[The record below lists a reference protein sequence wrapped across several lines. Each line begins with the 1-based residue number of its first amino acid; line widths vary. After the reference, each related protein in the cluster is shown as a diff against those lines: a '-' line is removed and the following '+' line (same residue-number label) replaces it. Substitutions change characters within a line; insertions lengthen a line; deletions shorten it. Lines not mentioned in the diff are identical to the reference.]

1 MSFEILVQAAML
13 GLLQGGVYAL
23 IAAGLTLIYGVIKI
37 VNFAHA
43 EFVTLG
49 MYMAAFSFNQLGI
62 LPYTALIP
70 IVLAVFVLGALIE
83 RVCIRPAMRQPPINQ
98 MLITIGI
105 STIMLGVM
113 QLIWGADAQVVNV
126 PFARSAV
133 TVFDIRLT
141 VVRLI
146 AFSSAMVLAFAF
158 WYFLKKHR
166 IGLAIRAASQNPDAA
181 QLMGIDTRF
190 INSIVF
196 GLGLALA
203 ALAGVLIA
211 PSLSIYPNVGID
223 IYLLPAFVIVV
234 LGTMGNFLGALIGGL
249 IIGVAEG
256 LGGYVLG
263 SSLKQLVSLSIFIA
277 ILLLMPRGLFGG
289 RQG

>member
-1 MSFEILVQAAML
+1 MNLEIVMQAIAL

-23 IAAGLTLIYGVIKI
+23 IAVGLTLIYGVIKI

-49 MYMAAFSFNQLGI
+49 MYMAAFAFNQLGL
-62 LPYTALIP
+62 LPYTAIIP
-70 IVLAVFVLGALIE
+70 IVLSVFMLGVLIE
-83 RVCIRPAMRQPPINQ
+83 RVCIRPAMRQAPINQ

-105 STIMLGVM
+105 STVMLGMM
-113 QLIWGADAQVVNV
+113 QLIWGADAQVVRV

-133 TVFDIRLT
+133 TIFDIRLT
-141 VVRLI
+141 VVRLV
-146 AFSSAMVLAFAF
+146 AFSVAMILAVAF

-166 IGLAIRAASQNPDAA
+166 VGLAIRAASQNPDAA
-181 QLMGIDTRF
+181 LLMGIDTRF

-203 ALAGVLIA
+203 ALAGALIS
-211 PSLSIYPNVGID
+211 PSLSIYPTVGID
-223 IYLLPAFVIVV
+223 LYLLPAFVIVV
-234 LGTMGNFLGALIGGL
+234 LGTMGNFLGALIGAL
-249 IIGVAEG
+249 IIGIAEG
-256 LGGYVLG
+256 LGGYMLG

-277 ILLLMPRGLFGG
+277 ILLFMPRGLFGG

>member
-1 MSFEILVQAAML
+1 MNIEIVVQAAAL

-49 MYMAAFSFNQLGI
+49 MYLAAFAFNQFGI

-70 IVLAVFVLGALIE
+70 IVLVVFVLGAMIE
-83 RVCIRPAMRQPPINQ
+83 RVCIRPVMAQPPINQ
-98 MLITIGI
+98 MLVTIGI
-105 STIMLGVM
+105 STVMLGCM
-113 QLIWGADAQVVNV
+113 QLVWGADAQVVRL
-126 PFARSAV
+126 PFARSAI
-133 TVFDIRLT
+133 TIFDIRLT

-146 AFSSAMVLAFAF
+146 AFSFATVIAIAF

-166 IGLAIRAASQNPDAA
+166 FGMAIRAASQNPAAA

-196 GLGLALA
+196 GSGLALA
-203 ALAGVLIA
+203 ALGGALISPA
-211 PSLSIYPNVGID
+211 LSIYPNVGID

-234 LGTMGNFLGALIGGL
+234 LGTMGNFLGALIGAL

-256 LGGYVLG
+256 LGGYLLG
-263 SSLKQLVSLSIFIA
+263 SSLKQLVSLSIFVA
-277 ILLLMPRGLFGG
+277 ILLFMPRGLFGG
-289 RQG
+289 RQS

>member
-1 MSFEILVQAAML
+1 MSFDIMVQAVAL

-49 MYMAAFSFNQLGI
+49 MYLAAFAFNTLGI
-62 LPYTALIP
+62 LPYTALLP
-70 IVLAVFVLGALIE
+70 IILVVFLLGAAIE
-83 RVCIRPAMRQPPINQ
+83 RLCIRPVMRQPPINQ

-105 STIMLGVM
+105 STVMLGAM
-113 QLIWGADAQVVNV
+113 QLVWGTDAQVVRL
-126 PFARSAV
+126 PFARSAI
-133 TVFDIRLT
+133 TIFDIRLT

-146 AFSSAMVLAFAF
+146 AFSFAMVLAFAF

-166 IGLAIRAASQNPDAA
+166 FGMAIRAASQNPDAA

-196 GLGLALA
+196 GAGLALA
-203 ALAGVLIA
+203 ALGGALISPA
-211 PSLSIYPNVGID
+211 LSIYPSVGID
-223 IYLLPAFVIVV
+223 LYLLPAFVIVV
-234 LGTMGNFLGALIGGL
+234 LGTMGNFLGALIGAL

-256 LGGYVLG
+256 LGGYLLG

-277 ILLLMPRGLFGG
+277 ILLFMPRGLFGG
-289 RQG
+289 RQA